1 MTKKQTV
8 EMMDD
13 AYHALRYDEKHTI
26 HGSRRFCM
34 AAAYAIAERAIRA
47 DDRATFNKLLRE
59 AFDAGM
65 RQGDDEATS
74 YGWGARPYQSKEDA
88 FTSFLEGLEIDRQRA
103 ILAQESTP

>member
-1 MTKKQTV
+1 MTNKQTI

-47 DDRATFNKLLRE
+47 DDQAKLKKLLRA
-59 AFDAGM
+59 AFDAGVE
-65 RQGDDEATS
+65 QGNDESAA
-74 YGWGARPYQSKEDA
+74 YDWGSRSQSKEAA
-88 FTSFLEGLEIDRQRA
+88 FTRFLEGLEIDRQRSP
-103 ILAQESTP
+103 LAQESTT